1 MDIAASPPSQARPAE
16 LDTLLSSPDQYTP
29 EAIAPFE
36 AYVAQQVQGKQYDAA
51 ANKALAKLY
60 QFTPS
65 RCQDAVLAQVLAKAL
80 CARPAGDGYNL
91 LYIVPEALIERSPLC
106 KRLAEADAL
115 LEASKFD
122 EFWKSA
128 RAEPSFEST
137 CPGFE
142 GQMRR
147 GLLDLLSE
155 TFQAVPLDLLS
166 TVLGCDAAQAAALAK
181 AGGGPLAPSSG
192 ASATFQPNAQNQ
204 QRKEVVEKTV
214 ALTSLLKLYDP
225 EEQIF
230 EAAPATAE

>member
-1 MDIAASPPSQARPAE
+1 MDIAAAPPTQARPAD
-16 LDTLLSSPDQYTP
+16 LDALLSSPDQYAP
-29 EAIAPFE
+29 EAIAPLE
-36 AYVAQQVQGKQYDAA
+36 AYVAAQVQNKQYDAA

-60 QFTPS
+60 QFTPG

-80 CARPAGDGYNL
+80 GARPAGDAANL
-91 LYIVPEALIERSPLC
+91 LYIIPEALVARSAVC

-128 RAEPSFEST
+128 RAEPSFEAT

-147 GLLDLLSE
+147 GLLELLSE
-155 TFQAVPLDLLS
+155 TFQAVPLELLGM
-166 TVLGCDAAQAAALAK
+166 VLGCDAAVAAALAK
-181 AGGGPLAPSSG
+181 AGGGPLAGSSG
-192 ASATFQPNAQNQ
+192 ASATFKPNRQNQ
-204 QRKEVVEKTV
+204 KRTEVVEKSV

-225 EEQIF
+225 DEQIF
-230 EAAPATAE
+230 GAMHVAE

>member
-1 MDIAASPPSQARPAE
+1 MDIAAAPPSQARPAE

-29 EAIAPFE
+29 EAIAPLE
-36 AYVAQQVQGKQYDAA
+36 AYVAAQVAGKQYDAA

-155 TFQAVPLDLLS
+155 TFQACLLYTS
-166 TVLGCDAAQAAALAK
+166 PSPRDRQK
-181 AGGGPLAPSSG
+181 SRMPSS
-192 ASATFQPNAQNQ
+192 A
-204 QRKEVVEKTV
+204 
-214 ALTSLLKLYDP
+214 
-225 EEQIF
+225 
-230 EAAPATAE
+230 